1 MTHSHPVSWNSVTRS
16 ILGLAGGD
24 VKSAGPLVYVLE
36 VSVHLYE
43 PRGLDSGIGE
53 RNGVVEKKETK
64 E

>member
-1 MTHSHPVSWNSVTRS
+1 
-16 ILGLAGGD
+16 
-24 VKSAGPLVYVLE
+24 VYVLE
-36 VSVHLYE
+36 VSVHSYE